1 MTFGPPTNGGQF
13 VTVGLVGAVN
23 TVGEESLVQR
33 YLHEIGRHPLLP
45 AHEEINL
52 ARLVR
57 AGDEA
62 QARLE
67 HDESLSE
74 AERAELRHAVR
85 VGEEAAERFVN
96 ANLRLVVAMAKR
108 YQWSRLSLLDLVQEG
123 NLGLLQAVHAFDGSM
138 GFRFSTYATWCI
150 RQAISRGVDKVSRP
164 IRLPAGVAQQV
175 KVLRQEKDALHRRL
189 ARLPT
194 SKELSES
201 LGWTTEAVRALETLP
216 GQPASLDAP
225 VSDDEDG
232 GLESRLADVD
242 APDPADAAV
251 RNQLTARVRQV
262 LGLLPERER
271 RLVGL
276 RYGLSGDR
284 PRTLDEAGRMLG
296 ISRARVR
303 QVEARAIQALQHSL
317 AEAELADLLAS

>member
-1 MTFGPPTNGGQF
+1 MSA
-13 VTVGLVGAVN
+13 VGTLC
-23 TVGEESLVQR
+23 EESLVQR

-45 AHEEINL
+45 AHEEIDL

-67 HDESLSE
+67 QDEDLSE
-74 AERAELRHAVR
+74 AERAGLRHAAG

-150 RQAISRGVDKVSRP
+150 RQAISRGIDKAARP
-164 IRLPAGVAQQV
+164 IRLPSGVAQQV
-175 KVLRQEKDALHRRL
+175 KLLRQEKDALHRRL
-189 ARLPT
+189 ARPPT
-194 SKELSES
+194 AKELGEA
-201 LGWTTEAVRALETLP
+201 LGWTTAAVQALEALP
-216 GQPASLDAP
+216 GQPTSLDAP
-225 VSDDEDG
+225 VSDEDEG
-232 GLESRLADVD
+232 GLASRLADVD
-242 APDPADAAV
+242 APDPADAVV
-251 RNQLTARVRQV
+251 RDQLSARVRQL
-262 LGLLPERER
+262 LGRLPERER

-317 AEAELADLLAS
+317 AEAGLAELLAS